1 MTTYNDDNR
10 GVLFRNES
18 KNKESQPDY
27 TGKAQIDGQTKRLAA
42 WIRESKDGSKTFL
55 SIAFED
61 LEEQTAP
68 TYSTKRAPR
77 GDDGAPF

>member
-10 GVLFRNES
+10 GVLFANEK

-27 TGKAQIDGQTKRLAA
+27 TGKAQIEGKTKRLAA
-42 WIRESKDGSKTFL
+42 WVRESKDGSRTFL

-61 LEEQTAP
+61 LEEQEAP
-68 TYSTKRAPR
+68 TYSTKRATF
-77 GDDGAPF
+77 GDGSPF